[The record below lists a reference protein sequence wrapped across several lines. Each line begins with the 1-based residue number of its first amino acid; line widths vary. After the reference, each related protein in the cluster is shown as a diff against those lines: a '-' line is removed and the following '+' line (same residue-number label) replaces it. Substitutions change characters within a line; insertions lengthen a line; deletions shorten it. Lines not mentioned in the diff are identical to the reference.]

1 MKLGGEK
8 KNTEEGKLSSLNALN
23 CGLRDVYKKKTTK
36 KENFWGG
43 TERWDRWLLI
53 QTEKKMPLI
62 NEESKKKKQNSSTYV
77 KSYIF
82 YLEYVHFSMTL
93 QMCS

>member
-1 MKLGGEK
+1 MKLGGK
-8 KNTEEGKLSSLNALN
+8 KKHRSGKTIIFKCSELWTSRCLF
-23 CGLRDVYKKKTTK
+23 KKTTK
-36 KENFWGG
+36 KENFLGG
-43 TERWDRWLLI
+43 TERWGRWLLI

-62 NEESKKKKQNSSTYV
+62 NEESKKKISSTYV

>member
-36 KENFWGG
+36 KENFLGG

-62 NEESKKKKQNSSTYV
+62 NEESKKKKKQFHIC
-77 KSYIF
+77 KK
-82 YLEYVHFSMTL
+82 LHFLFRVCALLNDITNV
-93 QMCS
+93 